1 MYYSIKVRGH
11 LDGSWSEWF
20 GGMTINNLD
29 NGDALM
35 SGYVPDQAALHG
47 LIIKVRDLG
56 LPLIALDPLEP
67 EYRIH

>member
-35 SGYVPDQAALHG
+35 SGYIPDD
-47 LIIKVRDLG
+47 DLTAG
-56 LPLIALDPLEP
+56 LPPLQ
-67 EYRIH
+67 